1 MTMTPPAPD
10 DTARVLLYLA
20 KERSAAISKIAFD
33 LKLDVTEAATI
44 VHSLRERGLVREA
57 GGGGAISKMAKNA
70 SASLP
75 AYYILSENGLEETRL
90 LQNRGTWVS

>member
-33 LKLDVTEAATI
+33 LKLDVTDAATI
-44 VHSLRERGLVREA
+44 VHTLRERGWVREA
-57 GGGGAISKMAKNA
+57 GGGGMTKMAKTA

-75 AYYILSENGLEETRL
+75 AYYILSESGLEETRF
-90 LQNRGTWVS
+90 LQNRSTWVS